1 MVKQTHVFEN
11 FKSEAPLE
19 QGDVVCMDRAG
30 VEDMGPTDPGTLL
43 PVKLATSE
51 DGQMVVG
58 VVWEPID
65 QDSQLYRI
73 AVYGRVRAKVIGEV
87 KPGDLLVPSPVP
99 GHAQR
104 AGLYLQPGTILGK
117 ALSLT
122 QVESGLSQ
130 QPGSVDM
137 LVTLA

>member
-1 MVKQTHVFEN
+1 
-11 FKSEAPLE
+11 
-19 QGDVVCMDRAG
+19 
-30 VEDMGPTDPGTLL
+30 
-43 PVKLATSE
+43 
-51 DGQMVVG
+51 
-58 VVWEPID
+58 
-65 QDSQLYRI
+65 
-73 AVYGRVRAKVIGEV
+73 VIGEV

-122 QVESGLSQ
+122 QFDRPVGSGLSQ

-137 LVTLA
+137 LVTLG

>member
-1 MVKQTHVFEN
+1 
-11 FKSEAPLE
+11 
-19 QGDVVCMDRAG
+19 
-30 VEDMGPTDPGTLL
+30 
-43 PVKLATSE
+43 
-51 DGQMVVG
+51 MVVG

-65 QDSQLYRI
+65 HDSQLYRI

-117 ALSLT
+117 ALDST
-122 QVESGLSQ
+122 RPVESGLSQ

-137 LVTLA
+137 LVTLG